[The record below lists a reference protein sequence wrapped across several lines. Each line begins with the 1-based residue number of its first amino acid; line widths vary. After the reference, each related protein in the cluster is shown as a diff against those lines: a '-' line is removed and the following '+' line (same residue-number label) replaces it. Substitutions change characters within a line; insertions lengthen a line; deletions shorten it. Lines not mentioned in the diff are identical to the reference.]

1 MMLHVLLLAALIAAP
16 DGGEW
21 QDPSRLSLGKEPVS
35 TLRAPPDAIDLSGV
49 EAWSFNWARRP
60 SERPVGFE
68 KPQYDVSSWPKVTVP
83 CSWQASGIRRSGER
97 FGVPI
102 YVNTP
107 YTFTPGR
114 PANSNCPPYVIGNDI
129 PKDWTFSNQDNP
141 VGSYRRDFDI
151 PAEWLEDEVFVRFE
165 GVESFYYLWINGSYV
180 GFSKDSRSPSVYN
193 VTKYLKGGRNTVA
206 VEVYRYCDGSY
217 LECQDMFRLSG
228 IIRPVRVY
236 RLKKDHLKDVRFET
250 HPEKKG
256 VYEGDWILSF
266 AADRPAEFKVYEKS
280 GAEVKLEKVSDEKW
294 RVRRPK
300 LWSAEIPNLYTL
312 VTEGI
317 SFNLGFREI
326 EITEPENPR
335 DRTFL
340 INGQPVKLKGVN
352 RSEVDPV
359 YGHHCPTWRL
369 RQDIELIKK
378 GNFNHI
384 RNSHCPQPD
393 EFYDLCDEIGIYV
406 MDEANL
412 ESHGIGYSLTSLSF
426 RPEWL
431 QAHLERQI
439 AMVKRNRNHP
449 SIVMWSMGNEA
460 GPGDNFKVC
469 YDWIKANDPT
479 RPVNYER
486 NSFFADVG
494 SRQYPNLSWVKE
506 TAAGRENVKYPF
518 HINEFLHNLN
528 NNAGGVK
535 SFQDAIES
543 SNRILGGALWDFA
556 DQGLLAFDKK
566 TGRKFYAFGGDF
578 GEKPTDGQ
586 GILDGIVHA
595 DRTVEPA
602 YHETR
607 HAYQPYDARLSKD
620 ARHII
625 IESKYYFRDSSA
637 YEFRVNGKTVG
648 IKPIEPREKRRIAL
662 ETLKA
667 FKDRAGFLRL
677 EFVQKEREGVFER
690 GWVIASDQIALPDR
704 SNSEHATCV
713 KYLPPE
719 KKAQMTESDGEIT
732 FSAGEYVYRFSKKTG
747 LLVSISRR
755 GEELLEEPVFLDVF
769 RGPVGGDM
777 SLGRDSASPI
787 RRFGRAGLRRMRPVL
802 KKLTGVTREGAA
814 LRFATIIDWRGE
826 RKEEIIGS
834 GHAEVRI
841 ADAGETD
848 PDAPGYHTATEWR
861 IFGDGTIA
869 LGAAFRQ
876 FGAPLEVPRIGYR
889 FVFKTPKTKV
899 SYKARGPW
907 DNYADRRSSAFV
919 GEYACDSTDFLE
931 MYGRSCDCGN
941 RMDACAVRL
950 ESTGLTFAGLY
961 APIPAV
967 QVLPYSPTELLMN
980 PHPEL
985 LPPPRKT
992 ELGLYAVQSGLGSA
1006 NCGPKPET
1014 RYRIDPAK
1022 TYSYSLLITPEKT
1035 LDKRTFYSPWD
1046 VNFDESKASGY
1057 RLENPLDYSR
1067 ERILEIF
1074 AEEMYG
1080 REPPAP
1086 KEWMMLPGDEK
1097 VILGGRALAKTGKM
1111 RFMSETALWRFCDD
1125 VPDIRPVDWLLI
1137 KPRRVKGK
1145 VPVVLF
1151 LNYRGNHEYLSD
1163 LITSP
1168 TTGWVR
1174 NNLSLFIVD
1183 NKASELTRG
1192 KCTDPGEATY
1202 FPIAEIIERGYAVL
1216 TACYADLCA
1225 DPTFEEDQEGLCF
1238 RGDRT
1243 IFQLWGERDESKGD
1257 NTTALGAW
1265 AWLLSRG
1272 LDYAASDPDLDIT
1285 RSIVTGCSRLGKA
1298 ALLAGARDERFTVVA
1313 PVQTGGGGCPLLKRN
1328 YGENAK
1334 LMNFAFRHWYCGN
1347 FRKYSGNEKAM
1358 PFDQHLLLAAVA
1370 PRKLLVSGFD
1380 APMYDT
1386 KGEELA
1392 VEAARPVWER
1402 AGRGDAL
1409 GYRRRGGRHGID
1421 MSDWLA
1427 ILDFAGRSTSEK

>member
-1 MMLHVLLLAALIAAP
+1 MELTTFALIAAAALAAP
-16 DGGEW
+16 DGKEW
-21 QDPSRLSLGKEPVS
+21 QDPSRLSLGKEPPS
-35 TLRAPPDAIDLSGV
+35 TLTAPADALDLTGV
-49 EAWSFNWARRP
+49 ETWSFNWVRRS

-68 KPQYDVSSWPKVTVP
+68 KPEYDVSSWPKVTVP
-83 CSWQASGIRRSGER
+83 CSWQACGIRRSGEY

-129 PKDWTFSNQDNP
+129 PKDWTFTNQDNP

-151 PAEWLEDEVFVRFE
+151 PGEWLEDEVFIRFE
-165 GVESFYYLWINGSYV
+165 GVESFYYLWINGKYV

-193 VTKYLKGGRNTVA
+193 VTKYLNSGRNTVA

-236 RLKKDHLKDVRFET
+236 RLKKGHLKDVRFEA
-250 HPEKKG
+250 HPEEKG
-256 VYEGDWILSF
+256 VYDGDWILSF
-266 AADRPAEFKVYEKS
+266 KADRPAEFKVFEKG
-280 GAEVKLEKVSDEKW
+280 GAEVALEKVVEGKW
-294 RVRRPK
+294 RVKKPR
-300 LWSAEIPNLYTL
+300 LWSAEVPNLYTL

-359 YGHHCPTWRL
+359 YGHHCPVSRL
-369 RQDIELIKK
+369 KQDIELIKK

-406 MDEANL
+406 MDEANI

-431 QAHLERQI
+431 NAHLERQV
-439 AMVKRNRNHP
+439 AMINRNRNHP

-494 SRQYPNLSWVKE
+494 SRQYPNISWVKE

-528 NNAGGVK
+528 NNAGSVK

-556 DQGLLAFDKK
+556 DQGLLAFDRK
-566 TGRKFYAFGGDF
+566 TGRKFFAFGGDF

-595 DRTVEPA
+595 DRTVEPS
-602 YHETR
+602 YYETR
-607 HAYQPYDARLSKD
+607 HAYQPFDSRLSGDGKFV
-620 ARHII
+620 IV
-625 IESKYYFRDSSA
+625 ESKYYFRDSSA
-637 YEFRVNGKTVG
+637 YELRVNGKTVS
-648 IKPIEPREKRRIAL
+648 IKPIAPRERRKIKL
-662 ETLKA
+662 EAIEDLKD
-667 FKDRAGFLRL
+667 KSGFLKL
-677 EFVQKEREGVFER
+677 EFVQKEREGVFEK
-690 GWVIASDQIALPDR
+690 GWVIASDQIAVPDR
-704 SNSEHATCV
+704 SNSEHASCV
-713 KYLPPE
+713 KFVPPAA
-719 KKAQMTESDGEIT
+719 KAVKTETADEVA
-732 FSAGEYVYRFSKKTG
+732 FAAGAYRYGFSKKTG
-747 LLVSISRR
+747 SLVSIRKN
-755 GEELLEEPVFLDVF
+755 GEELLSKPVFLDVF

-777 SLGRDSASPI
+777 SLGRDERSPI
-787 RRFGRAGLRRMRPVL
+787 RRYGRAGLRQMKPLL
-802 KKLTGVTREGAA
+802 KKMTAVTEEEGA
-814 LRFATIIDWRGE
+814 LRFATIVDWRGE
-826 RKEEIIGS
+826 RKEEIVG
-834 GHAEVRI
+834 
-841 ADAGETD
+841 AGLANVQIIDKGELD
-848 PDAPGYHTATEWR
+848 PDAPGYHVATEWR
-861 IFGDGTIA
+861 FFGDGTMA
-869 LGAAFRQ
+869 VGAAFRQ

-899 SYKARGPW
+899 TYKACGPW
-907 DNYADRRSSAFV
+907 DSYADRRTSTFV
-919 GEYACDSTDFLE
+919 GEYSAESTDFLE
-931 MYGRSCDCGN
+931 KYGRTCDCGN
-941 RMDACAVRL
+941 RMDAYAVRL

-961 APIPAV
+961 APIPAM
-967 QVLPYSPTELLMN
+967 QVLPYSPTELILN
-980 PHPEL
+980 THPEL
-985 LPPPRKT
+985 LPPPEKT
-992 ELGLYAVQSGLGSA
+992 ELGLYAAQAGLGSA
-1006 NCGPKPET
+1006 NCGPGPEQ

-1022 TYSYSLLITPEKT
+1022 TYSFEFLVTPEST

-1046 VNFDESKASGY
+1046 VNFDESKAGGY
-1057 RLENPLDYSR
+1057 TLEDPLKYTR
-1067 ERILEIF
+1067 KRILDIF
-1074 AEEMYG
+1074 AKEMYG
-1080 REPPAP
+1080 QEPPKP
-1086 KEWMMLPGDEK
+1086 KEWMMFPLDEK
-1097 VILGGRALAKTGKM
+1097 VVLGGRAVAKTGMM
-1111 RFMSETALWRFCDD
+1111 RFMSETKFWRHCDD
-1125 VPDIRPVDWLLI
+1125 IPDIRPVTWLLV
-1137 KPRRVKGK
+1137 KPRKAKGK
-1145 VPVVLF
+1145 VPVIVF
-1151 LNYRGNHEYLSD
+1151 LNYRGNHEYLPD
-1163 LITSP
+1163 LITAP
-1168 TTGWVR
+1168 TKGWVR

-1183 NKASELTRG
+1183 NTASELTRG
-1192 KCTDPGEATY
+1192 KCTNPGESTY
-1202 FPIAEIIERGYAVL
+1202 FPLAEIIDRGYAVL
-1216 TACYADLCA
+1216 TACYADACA
-1225 DPTFEEDQEGLCF
+1225 DPMFYQDQEELCF
-1238 RGDRT
+1238 RGDFT
-1243 IFQLWGERDESKGD
+1243 LFQLWGARDESKGD
-1257 NTTALGAW
+1257 NITALGAW

-1298 ALLAGARDERFTVVA
+1298 ALLAGARDERFAVVA

-1328 YGENAK
+1328 FGENAK
-1334 LMNFAFRHWYCGN
+1334 LMNGAFRHWYCKN
-1347 FRKYSGNEKAM
+1347 FRKYSDNERSM
-1358 PFDQHLLLAAVA
+1358 PFDQHLLVSAVA

-1380 APMYDT
+1380 SPMFDT

-1402 AGRGDAL
+1402 AGRKDAI
-1409 GYRRRGGRHGID
+1409 GYRRRGGRHGIQID
-1421 MSDWLA
+1421 DWRA
-1427 ILDFAGRSTSEK
+1427 ILDFAE